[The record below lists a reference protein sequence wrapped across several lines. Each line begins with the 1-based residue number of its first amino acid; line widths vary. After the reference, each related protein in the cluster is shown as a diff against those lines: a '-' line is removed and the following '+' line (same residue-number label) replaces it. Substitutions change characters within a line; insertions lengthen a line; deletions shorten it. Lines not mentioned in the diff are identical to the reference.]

1 MQITWIKPQEHEYAR
16 YFDRGTNTGA
26 RNWCICSV
34 QCRNRDNSGIVLRK
48 IGIPTLCADS
58 RIVPDN
64 SRIAQGIHV
73 VLWANMV
80 SAQSRNRRG
89 QSKNLK
95 GRIS

>member
-1 MQITWIKPQEHEYAR
+1 MYATGHLR
-16 YFDRGTNTGA
+16 ENMDIIMAMTDRTY
-26 RNWCICSV
+26 ICSA

-48 IGIPTLCADS
+48 VGIPTLFADS
-58 RIVPDN
+58 GIVPDN

-73 VLWANMV
+73 VVWSDMV

-95 GRIS
+95 GRIR